1 MMWTKTNVLL
11 ISLLLCLSV
20 AAAPRNKKFRPRP
33 YVWVLDAG
41 HGGDDTGAKAGGK
54 MEKNIN
60 LRVVKELRALLRKN
74 KPGIKVIL
82 TREKDRYLSLQ
93 ERCRIANQA
102 KADLF
107 VSVHC
112 NYLIGKPAMHGTETF
127 YGNPNAA
134 NSKAFRNKLV
144 QKRDKSELVAWL
156 MQQQYHH
163 LGRVVDRGVKPSNYY
178 VTLFTDMPSVL
189 TELGFMSNSTE
200 LNYISS
206 DRGIQQMAQALY
218 NALAVYHTTLQT
230 NSCRRSLAKLRAAK
244 GKVALPSSTQKVPAE
259 SREVAEATPHTMPTP
274 QPVVAQPQ
282 PTTQTLPA
290 EETVAMDER
299 PTVSPSQPVSTAETP
314 AKTTTSAGPVKS
326 TSSSTTQIPVYSIQI
341 LSVSTEPAPKDPR
354 LKGLYPVTFVASG
367 NTFKGLYG
375 GTTDYNQ
382 ARRTLESVRLKFPD
396 AFIVAY
402 LGDEPISTSDALK
415 LTNK

>member
-1 MMWTKTNVLL
+1 MWTKTLTFFAVLF
-11 ISLLLCLSV
+11 LCLSV
-20 AAAPRNKKFRPRP
+20 AAAPRSKKSGPRP

-60 LRVVKELRALLRKN
+60 LRVVKELQALLRKN

-82 TREKDRYLSLQ
+82 TRDKDRFLSLQ

-127 YGNPNAA
+127 FGNPAA
-134 NSKAFRNKLV
+134 AKTKAFRNKLV

-156 MQQQYHH
+156 MQQQYYNQ
-163 LGRVVDRGVKPSNYY
+163 GRVVDRGAKPSNYY

-189 TELGFMSNSTE
+189 TEIGFMSNSSE
-200 LNYISS
+200 LRYISS
-206 DRGIQQMAQALY
+206 DRGIQQIAQSLY

-230 NSCRRSLAKLRAAK
+230 NSCRRSLTKLRAAR
-244 GKVALPSSTQKVPAE
+244 GKIALPVAATPKPAKTETQVVAQAVPQPVPAE
-259 SREVAEATPHTMPTP
+259 KPAPATPEPVAVPT
-274 QPVVAQPQ
+274 
-282 PTTQTLPA
+282 
-290 EETVAMDER
+290 EEMVAMDER
-299 PTVSPSQPVSTAETP
+299 QTEGLEASNVPKSPNNS
-314 AKTTTSAGPVKS
+314 G
-326 TSSSTTQIPVYSIQI
+326 TQIPVYSIQI
-341 LSVSTEPAPKDPR
+341 LSVTAEPAPKDPR
-354 LKGLYPVTFVASG
+354 LKGLFPVTFVPSG
-367 NTFKGLYG
+367 NSFKGLYG

-402 LGDEPISTSDALK
+402 LGDQPISTSDALK

>member
-1 MMWTKTNVLL
+1 
-11 ISLLLCLSV
+11 
-20 AAAPRNKKFRPRP
+20 
-33 YVWVLDAG
+33 
-41 HGGDDTGAKAGGK
+41 

-60 LRVVKELRALLRKN
+60 LRVVKELQALLRKN

-82 TREKDRYLSLQ
+82 TRDRDRFLSLQ

-102 KADLF
+102 RADLF

-127 YGNPNAA
+127 YGNPAA
-134 NSKAFRNKLV
+134 AKTKSFRNKLV

-156 MQQQYHH
+156 MQQQYYNQ
-163 LGRVVDRGVKPSNYY
+163 GRVVDRGAKPSNYY

-189 TELGFMSNSTE
+189 TEIGFMSNSSE
-200 LNYISS
+200 LSYISS
-206 DRGIQQMAQALY
+206 DRGIQQIAQSIY

-230 NSCRRSLAKLRAAK
+230 KSCRRSLTKLRAAR
-244 GKVALPSSTQKVPAE
+244 GKIALPTSTRTAPAE
-259 SREVAEATPHTMPTP
+259 SR
-274 QPVVAQPQ
+274 VVAQAVPQAVPAPQAVVPQ
-282 PTTQTLPA
+282 PQPA
-290 EETVAMDER
+290 TEQAPPVEEAVAMDER
-299 PTVSPSQPVSTAETP
+299 PSAEEQHVPSPAP
-314 AKTTTSAGPVKS
+314 AA
-326 TSSSTTQIPVYSIQI
+326 QIPVFSIQI
-341 LSVSTEPAPKDPR
+341 LSVTAEPAPKDPR
-354 LKGLYPVTFVASG
+354 LKGLYPVTFVPSG

-402 LGDEPISTSDALK
+402 LGDQPISTSDALK